1 MKGSVHMRVT
11 GKRYT
16 DDFKKMIVEVYNTGK
31 PIKEI
36 CEEYGVTYVTVNNW
50 VNKLQPKAKVSEKPI
65 IKVSKET
72 KVKDK
77 ETSTDADKDEI
88 LRLKKENER
97 ISMENEILKKAIAIF
112 SKDQNL

>member
-1 MKGSVHMRVT
+1 MRVT
-11 GKRYT
+11 GKRYS
-16 DDFKKMIVEVYNTGK
+16 DDFKQMIVEVYNTGK

-36 CEEYGVTYVTVNNW
+36 CEEYGVTYTTVNNW
-50 VNKLQPKAKVSEKPI
+50 VNKAQPKSKVSEKPI
-65 IKVSKET
+65 IKITKETRSKEKEANT
-72 KVKDK
+72 ASDK
-77 ETSTDADKDEI
+77 SEN

>member
-1 MKGSVHMRVT
+1 MKGSVHMRAT
-11 GKRYT
+11 GKRYS
-16 DDFKKMIVEVYNTGK
+16 DDFKQMIVEVYNTGK

-36 CEEYGVTYVTVNNW
+36 CEEYGVTFVTINNW
-50 VNKLQPKAKVSEKPI
+50 INKFQPKEKIADKPI
-65 IKVSKET
+65 VKVSKET
-72 KVKDK
+72 KVNDTNK
-77 ETSTDADKDEI
+77 DADKVEI

>member
-1 MKGSVHMRVT
+1 
-11 GKRYT
+11 
-16 DDFKKMIVEVYNTGK
+16 MIVEAYNTGK

-88 LRLKKENER
+88 LRLKKKMRESQWR
-97 ISMENEILKKAIAIF
+97 MKY
-112 SKDQNL
+112 